1 MTEQDLADGLRA
13 SLLDT
18 WNGSTDEG
26 GMGVP
31 EGYFEGVGARVME
44 RIAAEERG
52 VDAGEVDTGV
62 REVVSLR
69 RRVMWAVA
77 SAAAALVLM
86 LGAGVY
92 FYNAQGALDAKIEG
106 LVASD
111 AEVDELIDHIDGQY
125 VEDILAYYE

>member
-1 MTEQDLADGLRA
+1 M
-13 SLLDT
+13 
-18 WNGSTDEG
+18 
-26 GMGVP
+26 P
-31 EGYFEGVGARVME
+31 EGYFEGVGVRVME